1 MRNEE
6 VEKLKIE
13 ALKKLTIDEKI
24 EMLGSMMDTIMEIK
38 IELVKQQYGIED
50 DEEAIRILRE
60 KLIKLHK
67 EGR

>member
-24 EMLGSMMDTIMEIK
+24 EILGSMMDTIMEKK